1 MKTMTDVSSLKSKG
15 EKTEKFSRPICR
27 HQILTNESY
36 LVGSQA
42 NLKPIKHSCILQA
55 SINFDSIYCSIFP
68 IQFSEPCQIGT
79 RSRNWKFC
87 PPKIKALKLLKAKES
102 KKKKKQEMAKT
113 FVGED
118 SCQNISCAVKMA
130 LIELVPNK
138 PIYKTERKTFAS
150 LFI

>member
-87 PPKIKALKLLKAKES
+87 PPKIKALKLLKAKER
-102 KKKKKQEMAKT
+102 KKIGDGENFCWWGFMPKYFLCGQDGFNRISDKQT
-113 FVGED
+113 
-118 SCQNISCAVKMA
+118 NI
-130 LIELVPNK
+130 
-138 PIYKTERKTFAS
+138 
-150 LFI
+150 